1 MAICVSVAFVP
12 VTPTPPP
19 RASALFEAAASWA
32 SRLMVSAGT
41 PDAVAAAARST
52 PPTAPR
58 SIASSDAPPAAP
70 PSSTMTLRIASASTP
85 SVPGALRT
93 HSSALPAVMDIRGS
107 MCTAVPA
114 RPLTK
119 PCIWA
124 KPTELPSAPSH
135 VSRKSA
141 PKDKQIAR
149 LADGVVRNGVASEH
163 GAIGCPQGLVPDRL
177 VRHPRPRA
185 EDADPLVH
193 ETPEGSRLEPAH
205 QRDLPP
211 LAGLHKGADLVG
223 HLLLGL
229 VPGEGL
235 ARGERPA
242 IAIGMVQAL
251 ESRLPCDAE
260 RPTRPREAR
269 IALELDDAAIAVLR
283 EHAASGRAFA
293 TGGREVRR
301 DPGNDLFGRRHQREQ
316 LTCRDGYNRWPPR
329 RRQRWR

>member
-1 MAICVSVAFVP
+1 MAICVSVALVP

-19 RASALFEAAASWA
+19 RASPLFEAAASWA

-58 SIASSDAPPAAP
+58 SIASSDAPPAAH
-70 PSSTMTLRIASASTP
+70 PSSTMTLRMASASTP

-141 PKDKQIAR
+141 PKDKR
-149 LADGVVRNGVASEH
+149 
-163 GAIGCPQGLVPDRL
+163 
-177 VRHPRPRA
+177 
-185 EDADPLVH
+185 
-193 ETPEGSRLEPAH
+193 
-205 QRDLPP
+205 
-211 LAGLHKGADLVG
+211 
-223 HLLLGL
+223 
-229 VPGEGL
+229 
-235 ARGERPA
+235 
-242 IAIGMVQAL
+242 
-251 ESRLPCDAE
+251 
-260 RPTRPREAR
+260 
-269 IALELDDAAIAVLR
+269 
-283 EHAASGRAFA
+283 
-293 TGGREVRR
+293 
-301 DPGNDLFGRRHQREQ
+301 
-316 LTCRDGYNRWPPR
+316 
-329 RRQRWR
+329 